1 MTRGP
6 GCRRARSGLTLAT
19 LVAGISVSAI
29 VLSWT
34 VPLYIASQKAA
45 DRGVRRALA
54 VERSRAV
61 FAALGSD
68 VRSARRVESLGA
80 EGLRV
85 VGNGG
90 TTVWRIGSGQ
100 VVREASQSGVT
111 RVASYSLG
119 YASARFEVQS
129 PHVTLLLR
137 EPLDG
142 RGVGAEW
149 RVAHRSTG
157 RGEP

>member
-1 MTRGP
+1 MIGRP
-6 GCRRARSGLTLAT
+6 ARRRARAGLSLTTL
-19 LVAGISVSAI
+19 LAGISVSAL

-61 FAALGSD
+61 FAALGRD

-90 TTVWRIGSGQ
+90 TTVWRIGSGRM
-100 VVREASQSGVT
+100 VREASQSGVT

-119 YASARFEVQS
+119 HASARFEVRS
-129 PHVTLLLR
+129 PQVTLLLR

-149 RVAHRSTG
+149 RVAHRSTV
-157 RGEP
+157 RAEP